1 MVTLQ
6 LDAKSAD
13 CTEEIGLHIEN
24 SLKIPIDVDF
34 RMVENE
40 GKNTIFI
47 DVRER
52 NG

>member
-6 LDAKSAD
+6 LGANSAE

-24 SLKIPIDVDF
+24 SLKIPIDVTFKMTEIDG
-34 RMVENE
+34 ENV
-40 GKNTIFI
+40 IFI
-47 DVRER
+47 GVRER